1 MNRPRLKFKETWLD
15 KRIDYDGIY
24 DFQCVDLAKLY
35 LERLGFGKI
44 WKLGNAKQ
52 VPQAELFNS
61 GREKIVGTNDLMQG
75 DIIIKT
81 QGKYG
86 HIAIVDRIVWGFV
99 YVLEQNGSGKNSGSG
114 IWDNAIRIHAYP
126 LKWYD
131 MVLRC
136 SKIIENLEL
145 EKTYIKEKIAE
156 RQAYLNNHPEDTTA
170 RESLEATVDYGN
182 CIEYLKKK

>member
-1 MNRPRLKFKETWLD
+1 MNRPWLKFKEAWLW
-15 KRIDYDGIY
+15 KRIDYDGVY

-35 LERLGFGKI
+35 LEWLGFGKI
-44 WKLGNAKQ
+44 KPLGNAKQ

-99 YVLEQNGSGKNSGSG
+99 YVLEQNGSWKNSWSG
-114 IWDNAIRIHAYP
+114 TGPNAIRVQPYK
-126 LKWYD
+126 LSFYD
-131 MVLRC
+131 FVLRC
-136 SKIIENLEL
+136 PKIFENLQEERAAIEEAL
-145 EKTYIKEKIAE
+145 KQRRADVARGEPGAE
-156 RQAYLNNHPEDTTA
+156 QRLAVTL
-170 RESLEATVDYGN
+170 DYQRS
-182 CIEYLKKK
+182 IRYQKKSG

>member
-1 MNRPRLKFKETWLD
+1 MRPYNTFRD
-15 KRIDYDGIY
+15 KRLWKRVDYDWVSGY
-24 DFQCVDLAKLY
+24 QCVDFAKFYIDTCLW
-35 LERLGFGKI
+35 LWRVGR
-44 WKLGNAKQ
+44 LGNAKDT
-52 VPQAELFNS
+52 PNAPFFADW
-61 GREKIVGTNDLMQG
+61 EKIQGTNDLMQW
-75 DIIIKT
+75 DIIVRT
-81 QGKYG
+81 RDKYG
-86 HIAIVDRIVWGFV
+86 HIAIIDRIVGDKI

-156 RQAYLNNHPEDTTA
+156 RQAYLNNHPEDPRA
-170 RESLEATVDYGN
+170 RVSLEATVDYGN

>member
-15 KRIDYDGIY
+15 KRIDYDGVY

-52 VPQAELFNS
+52 VPQADLFNT

-99 YVLEQNGSGKNSGSG
+99 YVLEQNGSWKNSWS
-114 IWDNAIRIHAYP
+114 ITRIVNVVGLINSIPSMICDISCRSSASH
-126 LKWYD
+126 
-131 MVLRC
+131 RSFC
-136 SKIIENLEL
+136 C
-145 EKTYIKEKIAE
+145 YILSRIA
-156 RQAYLNNHPEDTTA
+156 LHLL
-170 RESLEATVDYGN
+170 S
-182 CIEYLKKK
+182 

>member
-1 MNRPRLKFKETWLD
+1 MRPRLKFKETWLG
-15 KRIDYDGIY
+15 KRIDYDGVY
-24 DFQCVDLAKLY
+24 NFQCVDLAKLY
-35 LERLGFGKI
+35 LERLGFWKI

-52 VPQAELFNS
+52 VPQASLFTT

-114 IWDNAIRIHAYP
+114 EGENAIRLKGYP
-126 LKWYD
+126 FGFYD

-136 SKIIENLEL
+136 KKIFDNLQEERRHIE
-145 EKTYIKEKIAE
+145 EKLLE
-156 RQAYLNNHPEDTTA
+156 RQEAVKADPESNLLKAKLISTQ
-170 RESLEATVDYGN
+170 DYQN
-182 CIEYLKKK
+182 SIRYLKK

>member
-1 MNRPRLKFKETWLD
+1 MRSWLKFKETWLD
-15 KRIDYDGIY
+15 KRIDYDGTY
-24 DFQCVDLAKLY
+24 GYQCVDLAKLY
-35 LERLGFGKI
+35 LEWLGF
-44 WKLGNAKQ
+44 WKVWALGNAKQ
-52 VPQAELFNS
+52 VPQSKLFNT
-61 GREKIVGTNDLMQG
+61 GREKIVGTNNVMQG
-75 DIIIKT
+75 DIIIRT

-156 RQAYLNNHPEDTTA
+156 RQAYLNNHPEDPTA
-170 RESLEATVDYGN
+170 RASLEATVDYGN